1 MTEEEEFEDLERRLA
16 LARMA
21 KVRDSLAEHDRN
33 VVLEEV
39 AQAIEKFKG
48 AFGQDTCASFAV
60 YVRSM
65 KR

>member
-39 AQAIEKFKG
+39 AQAIEKFECP
-48 AFGQDTCASFAV
+48 FGKDTVQSFAV
-60 YVRSM
+60 YVRGM